1 MGNKSVGKD
10 AGRLVPS
17 YPAADTGKMQQ
28 FLRKLD
34 MALPYSPAIPPL
46 GVYPEELETCS
57 NTKTYIHYV
66 HRSTVHISQKV
77 RQTQMSI
84 R

>member
-34 MALPYSPAIPPL
+34 MALPCSPAIPLL
-46 GVYPEELETCS
+46 GMYPKELETCS
-57 NTKTYIHYV
+57 HKNLYILC
-66 HRSTVHISQKV
+66 S
-77 RQTQMSI
+77 
-84 R
+84 